1 MSGGTEKNRYN
12 YTGTFL
18 QNKGVVVNSG
28 FDRFAFNAKL
38 KNILTDR
45 LTLST
50 VLTPSFLK
58 NTDQLEGW

>member
-1 MSGGTEKNRYN
+1 MEHFY
-12 YTGTFL
+12 

-45 LTLST
+45 LTLSSINT
-50 VLTPSFLK
+50 SHFLK
-58 NTDQLEGW
+58 NMDLLEEVDYKITGVFS